1 MYVVKK
7 MRSLMIMRV
16 MMLAKLQKKYVTR
29 ESSFM
34 LKKDKKTKTKQRNQ
48 KNCNDRYL
56 HNPYESFIQ
65 LIK

>member
-34 LKKDKKTKTKQRNQ
+34 LKTKTKKQNKTKKP